1 MLAEKV
7 SLESMVDDQV
17 ERLAAEFTNRY
28 PREEIERAARLSLAQ
43 FEGARITDYI
53 PIFVYRDVKQRLSD
67 QANRQN

>member
-53 PIFVYRDVKQRLSD
+53 PIFVYRDVKQHLSD
-67 QANRQN
+67 RAHRQN